1 MTSSDPRDMR
11 DPRDLHEALSPPPGR
26 PKADSAPWGQERSDR
41 GASFRAP
48 KNIASPNDAARAYAR
63 FIPREELSDVK
74 AWNPGDIAGG
84 PMPQAN
90 IHRATDEAPKI
101 DVAAQLAVQLRAARQ
116 AGYQDG
122 YRDGLV
128 ALDGFKQSFAAQ
140 TTAQIGA
147 LVQSLGDELGGL
159 QQDMARTLAIAATH
173 LARQIVRSELAIN
186 PALVATVAQEAIDTL
201 LLSAKHIT
209 LRVHPDDHPFVA
221 AGAADVLVARGARL
235 LADASMSRGGVLV
248 ESDIGV
254 IDASL
259 EARWRRAAAS
269 LGCDE
274 GWTDNGPAGAD
285 DTGTA
290 E

>member
-1 MTSSDPRDMR
+1 MTSSDPRDLR
-11 DPRDLHEALSPPPGR
+11 EAL
-26 PKADSAPWGQERSDR
+26 
-41 GASFRAP
+41 RAP
-48 KNIASPNDAARAYAR
+48 KNIPSPNDAARAYAR
-63 FIPREELSDVK
+63 FIPREELNDVK
-74 AWNPGDIAGG
+74 AWHPGDLAGG
-84 PMPQAN
+84 PAPQPN
-90 IHRATDEAPKI
+90 VQRAAEEAPKV
-101 DVAAQLAVQLRAARQ
+101 DVAAQLAAQLRAARQ

-122 YRDGLV
+122 YRDGLA

-140 TTAQIGA
+140 TTTQIGT
-147 LVQSLGDELGGL
+147 LLQSLGDELGGL
-159 QQDMARTLAIAATH
+159 QQDMARTLAVAATH
-173 LARQIVRSELAIN
+173 LARQIVRSELAAN
-186 PALVATVAQEAIDTL
+186 PALVANVAQEAVDTL

-221 AGAADVLVARGARL
+221 QGAAEVLAARGARL
-235 LADASMSRGGVLV
+235 LADATMSRGGCLV

-274 GWTDNGPAGAD
+274 GWSGDALADSVEKGA
-285 DTGTA
+285 A